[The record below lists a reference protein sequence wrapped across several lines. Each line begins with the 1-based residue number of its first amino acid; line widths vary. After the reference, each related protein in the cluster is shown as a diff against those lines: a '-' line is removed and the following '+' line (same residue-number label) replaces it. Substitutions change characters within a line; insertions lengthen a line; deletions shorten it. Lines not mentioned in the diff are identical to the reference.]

1 MRVAIWTKVFLVFN
15 FCKSLL
21 IEEGVWLALRP
32 GTLFLTVTLV
42 GVIQSNALVPQ
53 SGFPK
58 TLFL

>member
-1 MRVAIWTKVFLVFN
+1 MHVAIWTKVFLVFN

-21 IEEGVWLALRP
+21 VEEGVWLALRP
-32 GTLFLTVTLV
+32 GTWFLTVILV
-42 GVIQSNALVPQ
+42 GVIQSNAHVPQ

>member
-1 MRVAIWTKVFLVFN
+1 MRVAIWIKVFLVYN

-21 IEEGVWLALRP
+21 IKGGGLQALRP
-32 GTLFLTVTLV
+32 GTSFLIVILV

-58 TLFL
+58 TLSL

>member
-21 IEEGVWLALRP
+21 VEEGVWLALRP

-42 GVIQSNALVPQ
+42 GVIQSNTLVPQ

>member
-21 IEEGVWLALRP
+21 IEEGVWLVLRP

-53 SGFPK
+53 
-58 TLFL
+58 